1 MFSLNLYIQ
10 STMKNNNNQCFREY
24 FILVFYNLLF
34 FILLSILHSNIYA
47 YNVDYINPITEMNNS
62 CQKASQLTAFSSLSI
77 GERFQKLYDG
87 TIEKEVL
94 KISKSK
100 KNDLQ
105 VKGMAMKGRNN
116 ASGCFEVMTFDT
128 KGLSIQ
134 ERMIKLYDGSIERS
148 ILNLKISK

>member
-1 MFSLNLYIQ
+1 MLSLNLYIQ

-34 FILLSILHSNIYA
+34 FILLSILHSNTYA

-62 CQKASQLTAFSSLSI
+62 CQKASQLTAFSGLSI

-100 KNDLQ
+100 QNDLA
-105 VKGMAMKGRNN
+105 VKGMAMRGHNST
-116 ASGCFEVMTFDT
+116 SGCFEVMTFDT

>member
-1 MFSLNLYIQ
+1 
-10 STMKNNNNQCFREY
+10 MKNNNNQCFREY

-34 FILLSILHSNIYA
+34 FILLSILHSNTYA

-62 CQKASQLTAFSSLSI
+62 CQKASQLTAFSGLSI

-94 KISKSK
+94 KISKSR
-100 KNDLQ
+100 KNDLL
-105 VKGMAMKGRNN
+105 VKGMAMKGRNG

-148 ILNLKISK
+148 ILNFKISK

>member
-1 MFSLNLYIQ
+1 MNC
-10 STMKNNNNQCFREY
+10 KNNQCIGEN
-24 FILVFYNLLF
+24 FIAIFYSLF
-34 FILLSILHSNIYA
+34 FFSLLSILHSNTYA
-47 YNVDYINPITEMNNS
+47 YNIDYINPMTETNNS
-62 CQKASQLTAFSSLSI
+62 CIKASQLTAFSGLSI

-94 KISKSK
+94 KISKNK
-100 KNDLQ
+100 QNDLE
-105 VKGMAMKGRNN
+105 VKGMAMRGRNS

>member
-1 MFSLNLYIQ
+1 MNS
-10 STMKNNNNQCFREY
+10 KNNQWIRKSL
-24 FILVFYNLLF
+24 ITVFYSPFLF
-34 FILLSILHSNIYA
+34 LLLSTLNSNTYA

-62 CQKASQLTAFSSLSI
+62 CQKASQLTAFSGLSI

-105 VKGMAMKGRNN
+105 VKGMAMKGRNS
-116 ASGCFEVMTFDT
+116 AAGCFEVMTFDT

-148 ILNLKISK
+148 VLNLKISK

>member
-1 MFSLNLYIQ
+1 MNC
-10 STMKNNNNQCFREY
+10 KNNQCIGEN
-24 FILVFYNLLF
+24 FIAIFYSLF
-34 FILLSILHSNIYA
+34 FFSLLSILHSNTYA
-47 YNVDYINPITEMNNS
+47 YNIDYINPMTETNNS
-62 CQKASQLTAFSSLSI
+62 CMKASQFTAFSGLSI

-94 KISKSK
+94 KISKNK
-100 KNDLQ
+100 QNDLE
-105 VKGMAMKGRNN
+105 VKGMAMRGRNS

-148 ILNLKISK
+148 ILNFKISK

>member
-1 MFSLNLYIQ
+1 MFCLNIYIQ
-10 STMKNNNNQCFREY
+10 STMNSKNNQCIRENL
-24 FILVFYNLLF
+24 ITLFYSLLF
-34 FILLSILHSNIYA
+34 FILLSILHSNTYA

-62 CQKASQLTAFSSLSI
+62 CQKASQLTAFSGLSI

-94 KISKSK
+94 KISKSR
-100 KNDLQ
+100 KNDLL
-105 VKGMAMKGRNN
+105 VKGMAMKGRNG

>member
-1 MFSLNLYIQ
+1 MKFINTQVISMSYKNLRFRNLSTLLLLLTFS
-10 STMKNNNNQCFREY
+10 
-24 FILVFYNLLF
+24 
-34 FILLSILHSNIYA
+34 SITFA
-47 YNVDYINPITEMNNS
+47 YNVDFINPITEINNS
-62 CQKASQLTAFSSLSI
+62 CQKASQLTAFSGLSI

-94 KISKSK
+94 KISKSR

-105 VKGMAMKGRNN
+105 VKGMAMKGRNG

>member
-1 MFSLNLYIQ
+1 MKFINTQVISMSYKNLRFRNLSTLLLLLTFS
-10 STMKNNNNQCFREY
+10 
-24 FILVFYNLLF
+24 
-34 FILLSILHSNIYA
+34 SITFA
-47 YNVDYINPITEMNNS
+47 YNVDFINPITEINNS
-62 CQKASQLTAFSSLSI
+62 CQKASQLTAFSGLSI

-94 KISKSK
+94 NISKSR
-100 KNDLQ
+100 KNDLL
-105 VKGMAMKGRNN
+105 VKGMAMKGRNG

-148 ILNLKISK
+148 ILNFKISK

>member
-1 MFSLNLYIQ
+1 MNS
-10 STMKNNNNQCFREY
+10 KNNQWIRKSLITF
-24 FILVFYNLLF
+24 FYSSFLF
-34 FILLSILHSNIYA
+34 LLLSTLNSNTYA
-47 YNVDYINPITEMNNS
+47 YNVDYINPITEMSNS
-62 CQKASQLTAFSSLSI
+62 CQMASQLTAFSGLSI

-94 KISKSK
+94 KISKSR
-100 KNDLQ
+100 KNDLL
-105 VKGMAMKGRNN
+105 VKGMAMKGRNG

>member
-1 MFSLNLYIQ
+1 MNS
-10 STMKNNNNQCFREY
+10 KNNQWIRKSL
-24 FILVFYNLLF
+24 ITVFYSSFLLL
-34 FILLSILHSNIYA
+34 LLSTLNSNTYA
-47 YNVDYINPITEMNNS
+47 YNVDYINPITEMGNS
-62 CQKASQLTAFSSLSI
+62 CQMVSQLTAFSSLSI

-105 VKGMAMKGRNN
+105 VKGMAMKGRNS
-116 ASGCFEVMTFDT
+116 AAGCFEVMTFDT

-148 ILNLKISK
+148 VLNLKISK

>member
-1 MFSLNLYIQ
+1 
-10 STMKNNNNQCFREY
+10 
-24 FILVFYNLLF
+24 
-34 FILLSILHSNIYA
+34 
-47 YNVDYINPITEMNNS
+47 MNNS
-62 CQKASQLTAFSSLSI
+62 CQKASQLTAFSGLSI

-100 KNDLQ
+100 QNDLA
-105 VKGMAMKGRNN
+105 VKGMAMRGRNST
-116 ASGCFEVMTFDT
+116 SGCFEVMTFDT

>member
-34 FILLSILHSNIYA
+34 FILLSILHSNTYA

-62 CQKASQLTAFSSLSI
+62 CQKASQLTAFSGLSI

-100 KNDLQ
+100 QNDLA
-105 VKGMAMKGRNN
+105 VKGMAMRGHNST
-116 ASGCFEVMTFDT
+116 SGCFEVMTFDT

>member
-1 MFSLNLYIQ
+1 MKFINTQVISMSYKNLRFRNLSTLLLLLTFS
-10 STMKNNNNQCFREY
+10 
-24 FILVFYNLLF
+24 
-34 FILLSILHSNIYA
+34 SITFA
-47 YNVDYINPITEMNNS
+47 YNVDFINPITEINNS
-62 CQKASQLTAFSSLSI
+62 CQKASQLTAFSGLSI

-94 KISKSK
+94 KISKSR
-100 KNDLQ
+100 KNDLL
-105 VKGMAMKGRNN
+105 VKGMAMKGRNG

>member
-1 MFSLNLYIQ
+1 MKFINTQVISMSYKNLRFRNLSTLLLLLTFS
-10 STMKNNNNQCFREY
+10 
-24 FILVFYNLLF
+24 
-34 FILLSILHSNIYA
+34 SITFA
-47 YNVDYINPITEMNNS
+47 YNVDFINPITEINNS
-62 CQKASQLTAFSSLSI
+62 CQKASQLTAFSGLSI

-94 KISKSK
+94 KISKSR
-100 KNDLQ
+100 KNDLL
-105 VKGMAMKGRNN
+105 VKGMAMKGRNG

-148 ILNLKISK
+148 ILNFKISK

>member
-1 MFSLNLYIQ
+1 MFCLNIYIQ

-34 FILLSILHSNIYA
+34 FILLSILHSNTYA

-62 CQKASQLTAFSSLSI
+62 CQKASQLTAFSGLSI

-100 KNDLQ
+100 QNDLA
-105 VKGMAMKGRNN
+105 VKGMAMRGHNST
-116 ASGCFEVMTFDT
+116 SGCFEVMTFDT

>member
-1 MFSLNLYIQ
+1 MNC
-10 STMKNNNNQCFREY
+10 KNNQCIGEN
-24 FILVFYNLLF
+24 FIAIFYSLF
-34 FILLSILHSNIYA
+34 FFSLLSILHSNTYA
-47 YNVDYINPITEMNNS
+47 YNIDYINPMTETNNS
-62 CQKASQLTAFSSLSI
+62 CMKASQFTAFSGLSI

-94 KISKSK
+94 KISKNK
-100 KNDLQ
+100 QNDLE
-105 VKGMAMKGRNN
+105 VKGMAMRGRNS

-148 ILNLKISK
+148 VLKISE

>member
-1 MFSLNLYIQ
+1 MNS
-10 STMKNNNNQCFREY
+10 KNNQWIRKSLITF
-24 FILVFYNLLF
+24 FYSSFLF
-34 FILLSILHSNIYA
+34 LLLSILNSNTYA
-47 YNVDYINPITEMNNS
+47 YNVDYINPITEMSNS
-62 CQKASQLTAFSSLSI
+62 CLMASQLTAFSGLSI

-105 VKGMAMKGRNN
+105 VKGMAMKGRNS
-116 ASGCFEVMTFDT
+116 AAGCFEVMTFDT

-148 ILNLKISK
+148 VLNLKISK

>member
-34 FILLSILHSNIYA
+34 FILLSILHSNTYA

-62 CQKASQLTAFSSLSI
+62 CQKASQLTAFSGLSI

-100 KNDLQ
+100 QNDLA
-105 VKGMAMKGRNN
+105 VKGMAMRGHNSN
-116 ASGCFEVMTFDT
+116 SGCFEVMTFDT

>member
-1 MFSLNLYIQ
+1 MNS
-10 STMKNNNNQCFREY
+10 KNNQWIRKSL
-24 FILVFYNLLF
+24 ITVFYSSFLLL
-34 FILLSILHSNIYA
+34 LLSTLNSNTYA
-47 YNVDYINPITEMNNS
+47 YNVDYINPITEMGNS
-62 CQKASQLTAFSSLSI
+62 CQMVSQLTAFSSLSI

-105 VKGMAMKGRNN
+105 VKGMAMKGRNS
-116 ASGCFEVMTFDT
+116 AADCFEVMTFDT

-148 ILNLKISK
+148 VLNLKISK

>member
-1 MFSLNLYIQ
+1 MKFINTQVISMSYKNLRFRNLSTLLLLLTFS
-10 STMKNNNNQCFREY
+10 
-24 FILVFYNLLF
+24 
-34 FILLSILHSNIYA
+34 SITFA
-47 YNVDYINPITEMNNS
+47 YNVDFINPITEINNS
-62 CQKASQLTAFSSLSI
+62 CQKASQLTAFSGLSI

-94 KISKSK
+94 NISKSR
-100 KNDLQ
+100 KNDLL
-105 VKGMAMKGRNN
+105 VKGMAMKGRNG

>member
-1 MFSLNLYIQ
+1 MNC
-10 STMKNNNNQCFREY
+10 KNNQCIGEN
-24 FILVFYNLLF
+24 FIAIFYSLF
-34 FILLSILHSNIYA
+34 FFSLLSILHSNTYA

-62 CQKASQLTAFSSLSI
+62 CQKASQLTAFSGLSI

-94 KISKSK
+94 KISKNK
-100 KNDLQ
+100 QNDLE
-105 VKGMAMKGRNN
+105 VKGMAMRGRNS

-148 ILNLKISK
+148 VLKISE

>member
-1 MFSLNLYIQ
+1 MNC
-10 STMKNNNNQCFREY
+10 KNNQCIGEN
-24 FILVFYNLLF
+24 FIAIFYSLF
-34 FILLSILHSNIYA
+34 FFSLLSILHSNTYA
-47 YNVDYINPITEMNNS
+47 YNIDYINPMTETNNS
-62 CQKASQLTAFSSLSI
+62 CMKASQLTAFSGLSI

-94 KISKSK
+94 KISKNK
-100 KNDLQ
+100 QNDLE
-105 VKGMAMKGRNN
+105 VKGMAMRGRNS

-148 ILNLKISK
+148 VLKISE